1 MSNERADAKGRACPE
16 VLDPGTGDPQ
26 LQRIVDQWLSF
37 HDVLCLRPV
46 RAVQWLIDESGDPV
60 RALRR
65 ANEPARLPLGGPS
78 TRRDALA
85 RIGAVGL
92 PYPSPRY
99 PALLRSISD
108 PPPLLLVRG
117 SVEVLQRPTVAIVG
131 ARAAT
136 TYGLGVA
143 RDLAGGLA
151 RSGIVVISGL
161 ARGID
166 AAAHEGALEADGT
179 TVAVQACGPDITYP
193 PEHRVLADR
202 IASRGAVI
210 TELPP
215 GRAPVAAHFP
225 LRNRLISGLSLA
237 VVVVEARPRSG
248 SLITARH
255 ALDQGREVLAVPGP
269 VTAPTSA
276 GPNALLRDG
285 ARPVI
290 ELADVL
296 DAIGLDSAKRMSGS
310 DRTGDPNASSPD
322 QERILGLLREVPCT
336 KDELLL
342 ALDWS
347 PRRLAASLL
356 DLQLDGRVV
365 EDRDG
370 RLRVAPRGVF

>member
-1 MSNERADAKGRACPE
+1 MSSEQTDTTGRPCPD
-16 VLDPGTGDPQ
+16 VLDPGAAEPG

-37 HDVLCLRPV
+37 HDVLCLRPA
-46 RAVQWLIDESGDPV
+46 RAVRWLIEEAGDPV

-65 ANEPARLPLGGPS
+65 ADEATSLPLGVPS
-78 TRRDALA
+78 PRRSALA
-85 RIGAVGL
+85 RIGVVGV

-99 PALLRSISD
+99 PPLLRAIPD

-136 TYGLGVA
+136 SYGRGVA

-166 AAAHEGALEADGT
+166 AAAHEGALEAGGT

-193 PEHRVLADR
+193 PEHRGLADR
-202 IASRGAVI
+202 IADRGAVI

-225 LRNRLISGLSLA
+225 LRNRLISGLSRA

-269 VTAPTSA
+269 VTAPTSV
-276 GPNALLRDG
+276 GPNSLLRDG

-296 DAIGLDSAKRMSGS
+296 DAIGFDSVKRSPGTEPTRNPTTPSS
-310 DRTGDPNASSPD
+310 DH
-322 QERILGLLREVPCT
+322 ERILGLLREVPCT
-336 KDELLL
+336 PDELLR
-342 ALDWS
+342 ALDWL
-347 PRRLAASLL
+347 PGKLAADLL
-356 DLQLDGRVV
+356 ELRLDGRVV

-370 RLRVAPRGVF
+370 RLRVPARGVF